1 MLNILTKFI
10 VDKKRDLDSR
20 KERLNLIC
28 EEISSAPFSS
38 FNFTFS
44 PQKVGSTEIHT
55 LDDFSISIFGKR
67 NLHVWEDRWTF
78 PLAHFGIVRSCNA
91 TLESESFS
99 GNEAAKILTAAREA
113 YAKGRVG

>member
-10 VDKKRDLDSR
+10 VDKKRDRDSR
-20 KERLNLIC
+20 KERINLIC
-28 EEISSAPFSS
+28 DEISSAPFSS

-44 PQKVGSTEIHT
+44 PPNVGSTDIHN
-55 LDDFSISIFGKR
+55 LDHFSICIFGKR

-91 TLESESFS
+91 TLDSESFS
-99 GNEAAKILTAAREA
+99 GNEAAKILSAAREA
-113 YAKGRVG
+113 YDRGRAG